1 MVNEPIFSV
10 ESDGLL
16 PVLDYPSQMTP
27 IPTSKMFVVKR
38 ALATYKA
45 KYGQDAVVYD
55 ASQGDGG
62 ESLTGVPADILR
74 QAAELQ
80 IAIGTA
86 YDTPAGHPRFR
97 KAAAENYWQLGVGW
111 GPDNILAGQGGR
123 DILMKAYSAM
133 VHLGTGRVG
142 DVIIASAVPWISYNW
157 GPYVGGLNVLRAPGD
172 PNDGWK
178 YTPEGIKAS
187 VDLAASMG
195 RQVGGIIITSPD
207 NPTGRVMPIS
217 EQIAIAK
224 TALDLGVKYVLFD
237 WIYHWVTEGEPHN
250 INDVLEAF
258 TPEERNRLMFL
269 DGLTKSLGGSNIRSC
284 HLVASTDVVKFVT
297 SHASH
302 GVIPSFYSQA
312 VAIVAYEMG
321 YGEACRP
328 IVAPTNASRRVLGDF
343 LAAHD
348 YTFVNGDGYYAF
360 IDVERWI
367 KAKGFEHS
375 EGLGALLAEEFG
387 IAVVPGVFFS
397 PAGQDWIR
405 FSYALPPERTAAA
418 VQRLHEALQSFEK

>member
-10 ESDGLL
+10 ENDGLL

-38 ALATYKA
+38 ALTTYKTT
-45 KYGQDAVVYD
+45 YGQDATVYD

-62 ESLTGVPADILR
+62 ESLSGVPADILR

-80 IAIGTA
+80 ISIGTG

-97 KAAAENYWQLGVGW
+97 KATAENYWQLGAGW

-133 VHLGTGRVG
+133 VHLGTGRLG

-172 PNDGWK
+172 PIDGWK
-178 YTPEGIKAS
+178 YTPEAIQAS
-187 VDLAASMG
+187 VELAASMG

-207 NPTGRVMPIS
+207 NPTGRVMPIG

-224 TALDLGVKYVLFD
+224 TALDLGVKFVLFD
-237 WIYHWVTEGEPHN
+237 WIYHWVTEGQPHN
-250 INDVLEAF
+250 INEVLAAF

-328 IVAPTNASRRVLGDF
+328 IVEPTNASRRVLGDF

-375 EGLGALLAEEFG
+375 EALGALLAEEFG
-387 IAVVPGVFFS
+387 IAVVPGIFFS
-397 PAGQDWIR
+397 PAAQNWIR

-418 VQRLHEALQSFEK
+418 VQRLHEALQTFEK